1 MAAIMRRVIVG
12 LALVSSYTM
21 ASPVPSDASGPGPRP
36 SPHPWEILYPGV
48 DDGNIITVGGAS
60 LLDNDLI
67 VMANGYKLVHYN
79 IKNATTT
86 VIQSPSDYMLDA
98 WGASKKEIWAVGSME
113 LGSTAGKVGRFNGD
127 KWEDYALGFTI
138 PLGVTLRAIYGTS
151 ASNIWAT
158 GGSGEMPG
166 SGVGGKTGVVLFF
179 NGRTWTKVIDAGIYC
194 TGVSVFARGKDV
206 WIGLVDGSILYS
218 NDGFKTRSI
227 IPYSGR
233 GFDTGVNKMWA
244 SATSDIYIGANI
256 GLYSIKNVGC
266 KALLKMTLL
275 TDGPGASALVGGFPG
290 LPENVLYTGSSGGYS
305 ALWNG
310 KSLVQDPDSPNR
322 NISQSYYRSIM
333 LAAPDAQGKT
343 YMYAMATDAF
353 LARRQ
358 V

>member
-21 ASPVPSDASGPGPRP
+21 ASPVPSDASVAPALP
-36 SPHPWEILYPGV
+36 SYPWEILYPGV
-48 DDGNIITVGGAS
+48 NDGNIITIGGAS
-60 LLDNDLI
+60 LIDNDLI

-86 VIQSPSDYMLDA
+86 VIQSPSDYMYDA
-98 WGASKKEIWAVGSME
+98 WGASKKEVWAVGSME
-113 LGSTAGKVGRFNGD
+113 LHCWK
-127 KWEDYALGFTI
+127 
-138 PLGVTLRAIYGTS
+138 
-151 ASNIWAT
+151 
-158 GGSGEMPG
+158 GGNGEMPG
-166 SGVGGKTGVVLFF
+166 NGVGGLTGVVLFF

-233 GFDTGVNKMWA
+233 GFDT
-244 SATSDIYIGANI
+244 
-256 GLYSIKNVGC
+256 NVGC
-266 KALLKMTLL
+266 KPSWW
-275 TDGPGASALVGGFPG
+275 DS
-290 LPENVLYTGSSGGYS
+290 
-305 ALWNG
+305 LW
-310 KSLVQDPDSPNR
+310 R
-322 NISQSYYRSIM
+322 RSQSYYRSIM